1 MDASKNPHPL
11 ARKEGLVIRE
21 LSDELL
27 VYDLD
32 RNKAHCLN
40 DTAATVWKLC
50 DGQTSVTEIAQR
62 LESDLGADI
71 DEDVVSY
78 ALAKLDANHLLA
90 QRFVA
95 RESLRNGR
103 REAMLKLG
111 LTSLV
116 AIPAVFSVV
125 KPAHAQASCLP
136 DGAPCTSIA
145 QCCSGECN
153 GMCFSL

>member
-11 ARKEGLVIRE
+11 ARTDGLVIRE

-40 DTAATVWKLC
+40 DTAARVWKLC
-50 DGQTSVTEIAQR
+50 DGETSLGKIAQR
-62 LESDLGADI
+62 LESDLGTDI

-78 ALAKLDANHLLA
+78 ALAKLDTNHLLA

-125 KPAHAQASCLP
+125 KPAHAQASCLA
-136 DGAPCTSIA
+136 DGAPCTSNA

-153 GMCFSL
+153 VMCFSL